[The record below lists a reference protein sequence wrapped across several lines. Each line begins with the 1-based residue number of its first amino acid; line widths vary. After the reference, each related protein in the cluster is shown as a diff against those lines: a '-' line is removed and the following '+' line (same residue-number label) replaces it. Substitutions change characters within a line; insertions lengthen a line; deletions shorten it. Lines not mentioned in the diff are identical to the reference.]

1 MWVGT
6 ESQISYYGSRSPRI
20 ESGRA
25 PAGPFDPRNQGNR
38 NNRGGD
44 AEKEVTDPDKLPYN
58 VPRPVAPR
66 RATPGAADTPD
77 NPGGGVELVPG
88 LNKSL
93 NTEDGEESFDP
104 GQTAPILVG
113 LEPSVLSLAV
123 GAETSLQL
131 VARGAPAEPYRLPL
145 TVSFD
150 PTRVAIDSI
159 ATVEG
164 VTARYQDLEPDEGW
178 IELDLEVG
186 AAEAVGSHGLAV
198 LRVRALAPGPVP
210 LVVTAGGATRY
221 DGVVLPVAVGNGA
234 LFVTEEPQ
242 AAGKY

>member
-1 MWVGT
+1 MLLNFTNFEVFSSVLKGYDLDLH
-6 ESQISYYGSRSPRI
+6 QIDRGQFNGSLQQIQYGPIFINRVSATRRFEIFGSPP
-20 ESGRA
+20 SGLR
-25 PAGPFDPRNQGNR
+25 
-38 NNRGGD
+38 
-44 AEKEVTDPDKLPYN
+44 
-58 VPRPVAPR
+58 
-66 RATPGAADTPD
+66 
-77 NPGGGVELVPG
+77 
-88 LNKSL
+88 
-93 NTEDGEESFDP
+93 
-104 GQTAPILVG
+104 
-113 LEPSVLSLAV
+113 PSVLSLAV